1 MARVLTVDVGN
12 TFTNLGLFEGDQLL
26 GSYEATTPER
36 CTADEAA
43 EVARRAL
50 RSIAPNSP
58 AAAAGILACVVP
70 ALTDVW
76 TRALGA
82 VCGARAL
89 VVGPG
94 LKSGLKMRYDD
105 PAEVGADRVAD
116 AVAAREIFGAPC
128 VVVNLGTTTN
138 FEVLDASG
146 AFAGGIIAPGVELGA
161 ESIAVAA
168 ARLPKIELRTPAR
181 VIGRNTR
188 EAMQSGIVL
197 GEVARIDGLLD
208 AVLAELAGAGG
219 AAAGSEAG
227 PAAAATGDVPIV
239 VTGTNA
245 PAMAALLKHEAQAR
259 PTLTLEG
266 LNLIY
271 RRNRR

>member
-181 VIGRNTR
+181 VIGRC
-188 EAMQSGIVL
+188 SGRV
-197 GEVARIDGLLD
+197 GGRPGGRCDRRRPHRGDGHQRPRYGSAPQARG
-208 AVLAELAGAGG
+208 AGAADAHARGVEPDLPAQPEVDG
-219 AAAGSEAG
+219 TSECKGSRAALELPRSEAL
-227 PAAAATGDVPIV
+227 
-239 VTGTNA
+239 N
-245 PAMAALLKHEAQAR
+245 
-259 PTLTLEG
+259 G
-266 LNLIY
+266 LDIF
-271 RRNRR
+271 

>member
-1 MARVLTVDVGN
+1 
-12 TFTNLGLFEGDQLL
+12 
-26 GSYEATTPER
+26 
-36 CTADEAA
+36 
-43 EVARRAL
+43 
-50 RSIAPNSP
+50 
-58 AAAAGILACVVP
+58 
-70 ALTDVW
+70 
-76 TRALGA
+76 
-82 VCGARAL
+82 
-89 VVGPG
+89 
-94 LKSGLKMRYDD
+94 MRYDD